1 MSSPRAFAPE
11 AFTVFA
17 LTGYDA
23 VDGRIETHYAL
34 EGPDAE
40 PIAFTEVFDFT
51 ETGATG
57 VPNPSLMRLL
67 ALSACVSYYKMAAP
81 STVEIRF
88 PVAQFEVDYLAAV
101 IRGGLGEFAYENDLP
116 DALVPTIVADRLRA
130 DDAADERPRDWD
142 IAAPPLVAVGGGKD
156 SIVTI
161 EALKAGGFA
170 PVLFSVNQYQPIDD
184 TIAVSGMA
192 SVRVRRRL
200 DPKIGELNSAGAYN
214 GHIPVTAIN
223 SVVGLLAA
231 DLMGLGSVIF
241 SNEQSA
247 DIENLVW
254 HGFDINHQWSK
265 SIVYE
270 TLLRA
275 TLAAYGMSSDRY
287 FSLLRAL
294 PESEIAERFKD
305 HPEYFDVFISCNRS
319 FALDPTRRR
328 ARWCGECAK
337 CLFVFVILAP
347 RIEKARL
354 TEIFAVDPLDRP
366 ANLALYRELA
376 GLAKHK
382 PFECVGD
389 YAEVAEALV
398 DLMDDDAWC
407 DDEVV
412 AELTGQRPRLH
423 EIAADKAPIVGAGN
437 VPAHYAKVFD
447 ALVSR

>member
-1 MSSPRAFAPE
+1 MTLPRAFAPE
-11 AFTVFA
+11 DFTVFA

-23 VDGRIETHYAL
+23 ADGRIETRYAL
-34 EGPDAE
+34 EGPNAE
-40 PIAFTEVFDFT
+40 PIVFTEVFDFT
-51 ETGATG
+51 DTGATG
-57 VPNPSLMRLL
+57 APNPSLMRLL
-67 ALSACVSYYKMAAP
+67 ALSACVSYYKTAAP

-116 DALVPTIVADRLRA
+116 DALVPTLVAEQVTDRVIESAPRA
-130 DDAADERPRDWD
+130 WD
-142 IAAPPLVAVGGGKD
+142 IGAAPLVAVGGGKD

-161 EALKAGGFA
+161 EALKAGGFE

-184 TIAVSGMA
+184 TIDVSGLRA
-192 SVRVRRRL
+192 VRMRRRL
-200 DPKIGELNSAGAYN
+200 DPKIGELNAAGAYN

-223 SVVGLLAA
+223 SVVGLIAA

-270 TLLRA
+270 TLLRK
-275 TLAAYGMSSDRY
+275 TLAEYGMSSDRY

-294 PESEIAERFKD
+294 PESEIAARFAD

-347 RIEKARL
+347 RIDKARL
-354 TEIFAVDPLDRP
+354 TEIFAVDPLDH
-366 ANLALYRELA
+366 ATNLGLYRELA
-376 GLAKHK
+376 GLDKHK

-389 YAEVAEALV
+389 YAEVAEAFV
-398 DLMDDDAWC
+398 ELMDDDAWRG
-407 DDEVV
+407 DDVV
-412 AELTGQRPRLH
+412 SELSGLRSRLD
-423 EIAADKAPIVGAGN
+423 EIASNKAPIVGAGN
-437 VPAHYAKVFD
+437 VPAHYSPVFD
-447 ALVSR
+447 ALVSH